1 MYRCGLVDY
10 QDEKSSVLSEKNFDR
25 AKRGRLSERLQCI
38 SLRDVSL
45 EDRRREAKKPL
56 FLIRYE

>member
-1 MYRCGLVDY
+1 MNY
-10 QDEKSSVLSEKNFDR
+10 QNEKASMLLNKNFDR
-25 AKRGRLSERLQCI
+25 AKRERLSEKLDFT

-45 EDRRREAKKPL
+45 EARRKEANKPL